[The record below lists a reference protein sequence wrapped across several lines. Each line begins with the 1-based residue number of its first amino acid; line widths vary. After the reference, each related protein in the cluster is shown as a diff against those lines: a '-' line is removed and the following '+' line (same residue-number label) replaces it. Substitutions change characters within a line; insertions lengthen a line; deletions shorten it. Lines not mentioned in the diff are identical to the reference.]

1 MDVAGESVLA
11 FPCVPA
17 EGFGAITPDKGIDI
31 SKPVSS
37 LKTGEYLGREIL
49 CLVKSQKLS
58 STIKILEPV
67 TDSEVPRTTQPEPK
81 NKKLS
86 FEPGHKRSSLKL
98 FREFYVASQCYSVHF
113 LKTKLAL
120 ACASG
125 FQIIDPETLDIQALL
140 DPADLSLTFLKP
152 FRDLR
157 PIEIYRADINFLLC
171 YTHCAFYVDKSGWKI
186 ESEPVMEWACVS
198 HAFAFHWPYLVIFLP
213 NHVEVRDARDGK
225 PMQIIQGGN
234 PRRLFEY
241 KEPAKRASGTL
252 PREGWP
258 MVMVADSQVMLVKR
272 GSSPFEKESEV
283 DADMPHAL

>member
-11 FPCVPA
+11 FPCVPT

-67 TDSEVPRTTQPEPK
+67 PDSEALLPRQQESK
-81 NKKLS
+81 SKKLV
-86 FEPGHKRSSLKL
+86 FELGHKRSSLKL
-98 FREFYVASQCYSVHF
+98 FREFYVASHCYSIHF

-125 FQIIDPETLDIQALL
+125 FQIVDPETLDIQALL

-157 PIEIYRADINFLLC
+157 PIEIYRAETNFLLC

-186 ESEPVMEWACVS
+186 ESEPVMEWTGVS
-198 HAFAFHWPYLVIFLP
+198 RSFAFHWPYLVIFLQS
-213 NHVEVRDARDGK
+213 HVEVRDARDGK
-225 PMQIIQGGN
+225 AMQIIQGGN
-234 PRRLFEY
+234 PQRLFEY

-252 PREGWP
+252 PKEGWP
-258 MVMVADSQVMLVKR
+258 MIMVADSQVILVKR
-272 GSSPFEKESEV
+272 GSSPFEIESEV
-283 DADMPHAL
+283 DVDAPHAL